1 MTYGWDSTLQQSNDT
16 LEPMQSELVGVLS
29 TPIETLMI
37 KITLE
42 DGRTWSDTSA
52 CVYYIEE
59 KDSTATRFEK
69 VNSLYIGDKL
79 VITDSNTNTLTTV
92 AITGLEMVYE
102 TKTIYTLDF
111 APSDLFLVDIGDGDF
126 SVMHNGCWCG
136 WTACGYYCYES
147 WCPTCQGPQKFQP

>member
-1 MTYGWDSTLQQSNDT
+1 MAHKRNGSHDYIRHGITQFDT
-16 LEPMQSELVGVLS
+16 AHQLGK
-29 TPIETLMI
+29 

-42 DGRTWSDTSA
+42 DGRTWSDTPG

-59 KDSTATRFEK
+59 KDSTSTRFEK

-79 VITDSNTNTLTTV
+79 VITDPNTSILTTI

-111 APSDLFLVDIGDGDF
+111 APSDLFLVDIGDLQF
-126 SVMHNGCWCG
+126 SVMHNGCWCSSSY
-136 WTACGYYCYES
+136 CGNWCYQS
-147 WCPTCQGPQKFQP
+147 YCPTCQYWGPQKI